1 MEIVSPS
8 NSKAELEL
16 KRSEYFGSGCH
27 LVWIVDHRSRTVEV
41 FTEPIA
47 GTRLVEPA
55 ILDGGTV
62 LPGFTLPLTELFAAF
77 DEGMQ
82 SLT

>member
-1 MEIVSPS
+1 MGACRTCVCS
-8 NSKAELEL
+8 ACLW
-16 KRSEYFGSGCH
+16 R

-41 FTEPIA
+41 FTDPVA
-47 GTRLVEPA
+47 GTLLVEPA
-55 ILDGGTV
+55 ILDGGAV
-62 LPGFTLPLTELFAAF
+62 LPGFALSLTELFAAF